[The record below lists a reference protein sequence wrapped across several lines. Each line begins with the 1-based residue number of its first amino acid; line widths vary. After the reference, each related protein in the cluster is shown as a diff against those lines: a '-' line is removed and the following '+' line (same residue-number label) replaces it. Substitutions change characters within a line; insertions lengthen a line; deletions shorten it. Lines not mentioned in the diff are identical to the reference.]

1 MSVVEASTEPK
12 RAGED
17 EIEASRAPLIDHLI
31 ELRSRLI
38 KSLIAFLIMFFICF
52 AFATQIYNLLVQ
64 PYIWAAGPG
73 ANVQLIYTAPLEY
86 LFTQIKIA
94 AFGAGFFAFPVIATQ
109 IYKFVAPGLYKNE
122 RQAFAPYLAAT
133 PIFFLLGAAMVF
145 FFAMPVL
152 MKFSIG
158 MQQAASE
165 GQAGI
170 QLLPKVSE
178 YLSLIMT
185 LIFAFGI
192 SFQLPVVLT
201 LLGQAGIIDAQFL
214 KDKRRYAIVFVF
226 VIAAVLTPPDVI
238 SQLMLAIPML
248 LLYELGV
255 FGAPGREEARG
266 GEACRGRVSSGFCRT
281 KFQPSFRP

>member
-1 MSVVEASTEPK
+1 MSVVETDAQAK
-12 RAGED
+12 REGED

-52 AFATQIYNLLVQ
+52 AFSTQIYNTLVL
-64 PYIWAAGPG
+64 PYVWAAGTS
-73 ANVQLIYTAPLEY
+73 ANAQLIYTGPLEL
-86 LFTQIKIA
+86 LFTHIKVA

-133 PIFFLLGAAMVF
+133 PVFFVLGAALVF

-170 QLLPKVSE
+170 ALLPKVSE

-192 SFQLPVVLT
+192 SFQLPVILT
-201 LLGQAGIIDAQFL
+201 LLGQAGIIDSQFL

-238 SQLMLAIPML
+238 SQLMLAVPML
-248 LLYELGV
+248 LLYELSV
-255 FGAPGREEARG
+255 LSVR
-266 GEACRGRVSSGFCRT
+266 RVEKKRDAT
-281 KFQPSFRP
+281 KAAEDADA

>member
-1 MSVVEASTEPK
+1 MSVVETNTEAK
-12 RAGED
+12 RDGED

-38 KSLIAFLIMFFICF
+38 KSLIAFLIMFFVCF
-52 AFATQIYNLLVQ
+52 AFSTQIYNTLVL
-64 PYIWAAGPG
+64 PYVWAAGSS
-73 ANVQLIYTAPLEY
+73 ANAQLIYTGPLEL
-86 LFTQIKIA
+86 LFTHIKVA

-133 PIFFLLGAAMVF
+133 PVFFVLGAALVF

-170 QLLPKVSE
+170 ALLPKVSE

-192 SFQLPVVLT
+192 SFQLPVILT
-201 LLGQAGIIDAQFL
+201 LLGQAGIIDSQFL

-238 SQLMLAIPML
+238 SQLMLAVPML
-248 LLYELGV
+248 LLYELSV
-255 FGAPGREEARG
+255 FSVR
-266 GEACRGRVSSGFCRT
+266 RVEKKRDAT
-281 KFQPSFRP
+281 KVAEDADA

>member
-1 MSVVEASTEPK
+1 MSLAEVKTSSGRE
-12 RAGED
+12 GDD

-38 KSLIAFLIMFFICF
+38 KSLVAFLIMFFVCF

-64 PYIWAAGPG
+64 PYVWAAGPG

-133 PIFFLLGAAMVF
+133 PIFFVLGAAMVY

-158 MQQAASE
+158 MQQAATE

-185 LIFAFGI
+185 LIFAFGV
-192 SFQLPVVLT
+192 SFQLPVILT
-201 LLGQAGIIDAQFL
+201 LLGQAGIITAQFL

-226 VIAAVLTPPDVI
+226 VVAAVLTPPDVI
-238 SQLMLAIPML
+238 SQLMLAVPML
-248 LLYELGV
+248 LLYELSV
-255 FGAPGREEARG
+255 FSVRHVENKRAAAKAAEEAAEKA
-266 GEACRGRVSSGFCRT
+266 GE
-281 KFQPSFRP
+281 

>member
-1 MSVVEASTEPK
+1 MSSVVEANTEPK

-52 AFATQIYNLLVQ
+52 AFATQIYNVLVL
-64 PYIWAAGPG
+64 PYVWAAGPG

-133 PIFFLLGAAMVF
+133 PIFFVAGAAMVF

-158 MQQAASE
+158 MQQAATD

-170 QLLPKVSE
+170 ALLPKVSE

-192 SFQLPVVLT
+192 SFQLPVILT

-248 LLYELGV
+248 LLYELSV
-255 FGAPGREEARG
+255 FSVRRVEKKRDAAKAAEDAGA
-266 GEACRGRVSSGFCRT
+266 
-281 KFQPSFRP
+281 

>member
-1 MSVVEASTEPK
+1 MSVVETNTEAK
-12 RAGED
+12 RDGED

-38 KSLIAFLIMFFICF
+38 KSLIAFLIMFFVCF
-52 AFATQIYNLLVQ
+52 AFSTQIYNTLVL
-64 PYIWAAGPG
+64 PYVWAAGSS
-73 ANVQLIYTAPLEY
+73 ANAQLIYTGPLEL
-86 LFTQIKIA
+86 LFTHIKVA

-133 PIFFLLGAAMVF
+133 PVFFLLGAMLVF

-158 MQQAASE
+158 MQQAATE

-170 QLLPKVSE
+170 ALLPKVSE

-192 SFQLPVVLT
+192 SFQLPVILT
-201 LLGQAGIIDAQFL
+201 LLGQAGIIDSQFL

-226 VIAAVLTPPDVI
+226 VVAAVLTPPDVI

-248 LLYELGV
+248 LLYELSV
-255 FGAPGREEARG
+255 FSVR
-266 GEACRGRVSSGFCRT
+266 RVEKKRDAT
-281 KFQPSFRP
+281 KAAEDADA

>member
-1 MSVVEASTEPK
+1 MTDLIADTAK

-17 EIEASRAPLIDHLI
+17 DIEASRAPLIDHLI

-38 KSLIAFLIMFFICF
+38 KSLIAFVLLFFICF
-52 AFATQIYNLLVQ
+52 AGATQIYNILVL
-64 PYIWAAGPG
+64 PYVWAAGGPEN
-73 ANVQLIYTAPLEY
+73 ARLIYTAPLEY

-94 AFGAGFFAFPVIATQ
+94 AFGAGFLAFPVIATQ

-122 RQAFAPYLAAT
+122 REAFRPYLFAT
-133 PIFFLLGAAMVF
+133 PVFFVLGAAMVF

-152 MKFSIG
+152 MRFSLG
-158 MQQAASE
+158 MQQAATIE
-165 GQAGI
+165 QAGI
-170 QLLPKVSE
+170 ELLPKVSE

-201 LLGQAGIIDAQFL
+201 LLGQAGIIDSQFL

-226 VIAAVLTPPDVI
+226 IVAAVLTPPDVL
-238 SQLMLAIPML
+238 SQLMLAVPMMI
-248 LLYELGV
+248 LYEISV
-255 FGAPGREEARG
+255 HSVRYVETKRAEKKAAEEAA
-266 GEACRGRVSSGFCRT
+266 ENAAV
-281 KFQPSFRP
+281 

>member
-1 MSVVEASTEPK
+1 MSSVVEANTEPK

-38 KSLIAFLIMFFICF
+38 KSLVAFLIMFFICF
-52 AFATQIYNLLVQ
+52 AFATQIYNVLVL
-64 PYIWAAGPG
+64 PYVWAAGPG

-158 MQQAASE
+158 MQQAATD

-170 QLLPKVSE
+170 ALLPKVSE

-192 SFQLPVVLT
+192 SFQLPVILT

-248 LLYELGV
+248 LLYELSV
-255 FGAPGREEARG
+255 FSVRRVEKKRDAAKAAEDAGA
-266 GEACRGRVSSGFCRT
+266 
-281 KFQPSFRP
+281 

>member
-1 MSVVEASTEPK
+1 MSVVEANAEPK
-12 RAGED
+12 RDGED
-17 EIEASRAPLIDHLI
+17 DIEASRAPLIDHLI

-52 AFATQIYNLLVQ
+52 AFSTQIYNILLQ
-64 PYIWAAGPG
+64 PYVWAAGSGTNAPL
-73 ANVQLIYTAPLEY
+73 QYTAPLEL
-86 LFTQIKIA
+86 LFTHIKIA

-133 PIFFLLGAAMVF
+133 PIFFVLGAALVF

-152 MKFSIG
+152 MKFSLG
-158 MQQAASE
+158 MQQAATE
-165 GQAGI
+165 TQASI
-170 QLLPKVSE
+170 VLLAKVSE

-201 LLGQAGIIDAQFL
+201 LLGQAGIINSQFL

-248 LLYELGV
+248 LLYELSIFSV
-255 FGAPGREEARG
+255 RRVEKKREAEKPAEDAGA
-266 GEACRGRVSSGFCRT
+266 
-281 KFQPSFRP
+281 

>member
-1 MSVVEASTEPK
+1 MSLAEVKTPSDRE
-12 RAGED
+12 GED

-38 KSLIAFLIMFFICF
+38 KSLVAFLIMFFVCF

-64 PYIWAAGPG
+64 PYVWAAGPG

-133 PIFFLLGAAMVF
+133 PIFFVLGSAMVY

-158 MQQAASE
+158 MQQAATE

-185 LIFAFGI
+185 LIFAFGV
-192 SFQLPVVLT
+192 SFQLPVILT
-201 LLGQAGIIDAQFL
+201 LLGQAGIVSSQFL
-214 KDKRRYAIVFVF
+214 KEKRRYAIVFVF
-226 VIAAVLTPPDVI
+226 VVAAVLTPPDVI
-238 SQLMLAIPML
+238 SQLMLAVPML
-248 LLYELGV
+248 LLYELSV
-255 FGAPGREEARG
+255 FAVRHVEKKRDEKKAAEEAA
-266 GEACRGRVSSGFCRT
+266 GE
-281 KFQPSFRP
+281 

>member
-1 MSVVEASTEPK
+1 MSLAEVKTPSDRE
-12 RAGED
+12 GED

-31 ELRSRLI
+31 ELRARLI
-38 KSLIAFLIMFFICF
+38 KSLVAFLIMFFVCF

-64 PYIWAAGPG
+64 PYVWAAGPG

-133 PIFFLLGAAMVF
+133 PIFFVLGSAMVY

-158 MQQAASE
+158 MQQAATE

-185 LIFAFGI
+185 LIFAFGV
-192 SFQLPVVLT
+192 SFQLPVILT
-201 LLGQAGIIDAQFL
+201 LLGQAGIVSSQFL
-214 KDKRRYAIVFVF
+214 KEKRRYAIVFVF
-226 VIAAVLTPPDVI
+226 VVAAVLTPPDVI
-238 SQLMLAIPML
+238 SQLMLAVPML
-248 LLYELGV
+248 LLYELSV
-255 FGAPGREEARG
+255 FAVRHVEKKREDKKAAEEAAEKA
-266 GEACRGRVSSGFCRT
+266 GE
-281 KFQPSFRP
+281 

>member
-1 MSVVEASTEPK
+1 MSVVEANTEQK
-12 RAGED
+12 RDGED

-38 KSLIAFLIMFFICF
+38 KSLVAFLIMFFVCF
-52 AFATQIYNLLVQ
+52 AFSTQIYNTLVL
-64 PYIWAAGPG
+64 PYVWAAGSS
-73 ANVQLIYTAPLEY
+73 ANAQLIYTGPLEL
-86 LFTQIKIA
+86 LFTHIKVA

-133 PIFFLLGAAMVF
+133 PIFFLLGAALVF

-170 QLLPKVSE
+170 ALLPKVSE

-192 SFQLPVVLT
+192 SFQLPVILT
-201 LLGQAGIIDAQFL
+201 LLGQAGIIDSQFL

-226 VIAAVLTPPDVI
+226 VVAAVLTPPDVI

-248 LLYELGV
+248 LLYELSV
-255 FGAPGREEARG
+255 FSVRRVEKKRG
-266 GEACRGRVSSGFCRT
+266 ET
-281 KFQPSFRP
+281 KAAEDADA

>member
-1 MSVVEASTEPK
+1 MSLAEVKTPSDRE
-12 RAGED
+12 GED

-31 ELRSRLI
+31 ELRARLI
-38 KSLIAFLIMFFICF
+38 KSLVAFLIMFFVCF

-64 PYIWAAGPG
+64 PYVWAAGPG

-133 PIFFLLGAAMVF
+133 PIFFVLGAAMVY

-158 MQQAASE
+158 MQQAATE

-185 LIFAFGI
+185 LIFAFGV

-201 LLGQAGIIDAQFL
+201 LLGQAGFVSSQFL
-214 KDKRRYAIVFVF
+214 KEKRRYAIVFVF
-226 VIAAVLTPPDVI
+226 VVAAVLTPPDVI
-238 SQLMLAIPML
+238 SQLMLAVPML
-248 LLYELGV
+248 LLYELSV
-255 FGAPGREEARG
+255 FSVRRVEKKRDAAKATEETAS
-266 GEACRGRVSSGFCRT
+266 E
-281 KFQPSFRP
+281 

>member
-1 MSVVEASTEPK
+1 MSVANPRE
-12 RAGED
+12 GED

-31 ELRSRLI
+31 ELRARLI
-38 KSLIAFLIMFFICF
+38 KSLISFLVMFFICF
-52 AFATQIYNLLVQ
+52 AFATQIYNVLVQ
-64 PYIWAAGPG
+64 PYVWAAGPG

-133 PIFFLLGAAMVF
+133 PIFFVAGAAMVF

-158 MQQAASE
+158 MQQAATD

-170 QLLPKVSE
+170 ALLPKVSE

-192 SFQLPVVLT
+192 SFQLPVILT
-201 LLGQAGIIDAQFL
+201 LLGQAGIIDSTFL
-214 KDKRRYAIVFVF
+214 KEKRRYAIVFVF

-238 SQLMLAIPML
+238 SQLMLAVPML
-248 LLYELGV
+248 LLYELSIFSVGHV
-255 FGAPGREEARG
+255 EKKRAAKQAADDAADAASE
-266 GEACRGRVSSGFCRT
+266 
-281 KFQPSFRP
+281 

>member
-1 MSVVEASTEPK
+1 MSVVETNTETK

-38 KSLIAFLIMFFICF
+38 KSLVAFLIMFFICF
-52 AFATQIYNLLVQ
+52 AFSTQIYNTLVL
-64 PYIWAAGPG
+64 PYVWAAGSS
-73 ANVQLIYTAPLEY
+73 ANAQLIYTGPLEL
-86 LFTQIKIA
+86 LFTHIKVA

-133 PIFFLLGAAMVF
+133 PIFFLLGAALVF

-170 QLLPKVSE
+170 ALLPKVSE

-192 SFQLPVVLT
+192 SFQLPVILT

-248 LLYELGV
+248 LLYELSV
-255 FGAPGREEARG
+255 FSVR
-266 GEACRGRVSSGFCRT
+266 RVEKKRDAA
-281 KFQPSFRP
+281 KAAEDADA

>member
-1 MSVVEASTEPK
+1 MSVVEANTEPK
-12 RAGED
+12 REGED

-38 KSLIAFLIMFFICF
+38 KSLVAFLIMFFVCF
-52 AFATQIYNLLVQ
+52 AFSTQIYNTLVL
-64 PYIWAAGPG
+64 PYVWAAGSS
-73 ANVQLIYTAPLEY
+73 ANAQLIYTGPLEL
-86 LFTQIKIA
+86 LFTHIKVA

-133 PIFFLLGAAMVF
+133 PIFFVLGAALVF

-158 MQQAASE
+158 MQQAAAE

-170 QLLPKVSE
+170 ALLPKVSE

-192 SFQLPVVLT
+192 SFQLPVILT

-226 VIAAVLTPPDVI
+226 VVAAVLTPPDVI

-248 LLYELGV
+248 LLYELSV
-255 FGAPGREEARG
+255 FSVRRVEKKRDADKPAEDAGA
-266 GEACRGRVSSGFCRT
+266 
-281 KFQPSFRP
+281 

>member
-1 MSVVEASTEPK
+1 MSVVETNAQARRE
-12 RAGED
+12 GED

-38 KSLIAFLIMFFICF
+38 KSLIAFLVMFFICF
-52 AFATQIYNLLVQ
+52 AFSTQIYNTLVL
-64 PYIWAAGPG
+64 PYVWAAGSS
-73 ANVQLIYTAPLEY
+73 ANAQLIYTGPLEL
-86 LFTQIKIA
+86 LFTHIKVA

-133 PIFFLLGAAMVF
+133 PVFFLLGAMLVF

-170 QLLPKVSE
+170 ALLPKVSE

-192 SFQLPVVLT
+192 SFQLPVILT
-201 LLGQAGIIDAQFL
+201 LLGQAGIIDSQFL

-238 SQLMLAIPML
+238 SQLMLAVPML
-248 LLYELGV
+248 LLYELSV
-255 FGAPGREEARG
+255 LSVR
-266 GEACRGRVSSGFCRT
+266 RVEKKRDAA
-281 KFQPSFRP
+281 KAAEDADA

>member
-1 MSVVEASTEPK
+1 MSVVETDAQAK
-12 RAGED
+12 REGED

-52 AFATQIYNLLVQ
+52 AFSTQIYNTLVL
-64 PYIWAAGPG
+64 PYVWAAGTS
-73 ANVQLIYTAPLEY
+73 ANAQLIYTGPLEL
-86 LFTQIKIA
+86 LFTHIKVA

-133 PIFFLLGAAMVF
+133 PIFFVLGAALVF

-170 QLLPKVSE
+170 ALLPKVSE

-192 SFQLPVVLT
+192 SFQLPVILT
-201 LLGQAGIIDAQFL
+201 LLGQAGIIDSQFL

-238 SQLMLAIPML
+238 SQLMLAVPML
-248 LLYELGV
+248 LLYELSV
-255 FGAPGREEARG
+255 FSVR
-266 GEACRGRVSSGFCRT
+266 RVEKKRDAT
-281 KFQPSFRP
+281 KAAEDADA